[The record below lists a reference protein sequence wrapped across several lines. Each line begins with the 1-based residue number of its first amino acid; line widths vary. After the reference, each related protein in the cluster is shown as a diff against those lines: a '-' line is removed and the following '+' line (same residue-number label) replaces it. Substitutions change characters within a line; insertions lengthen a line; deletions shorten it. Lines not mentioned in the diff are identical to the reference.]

1 MENKGELENRVEVEI
16 FGEGYVLKGA
26 EPPEYLQMLAQYV
39 NKRMRQVVTRNP
51 RLTTAKAAILT
62 ALNIA
67 DELMKLQKEYDQLLR
82 SRLEEEKKKPKKQEL
97 GTRN

>member
-1 MENKGELENRVEVEI
+1 MEKKGELENRVEVEI
-16 FGEGYVLKGA
+16 FGEGYILKGA

-51 RLTTAKAAILT
+51 RLTTVKAAILT

-67 DELMKLQKEYDQLLR
+67 DELMRLQKEYDLVR
-82 SRLEEEKKKPKKQEL
+82 SKPEEEKKNRKN
-97 GTRN
+97 RV